1 MATRSA
7 RAAPSIDDILA
18 QLSLRDRLLFA
29 QVVYELGCSDWG
41 AIAGLLAK
49 HPLIQRPKG
58 FFTAQTCNSIYVAL
72 MSDINVDFDS
82 GISLEAKTPKAK
94 INLKLAQKFYKDR
107 VAELKDQILQ
117 NEEKFKAIVREVEE
131 IKAGK
136 WDDRLLAE
144 EAKKQAT
151 VDDKKKKSK
160 AGSSAN
166 NLRRS
171 TRSGTRISE
180 PPTAPETP
188 TSPTQPDN
196 AVTEPPISEE
206 VTEDATTNSD
216 TAPSEAQALPADDDS
231 DAVHGATAIASGS
244 RIHSIAQGKRKL
256 TLESAGTE
264 PASQPEPSSELTE
277 LSQDAAQA
285 AIPAED
291 VEMES
296 VEVSTPKIE
305 PDGDADTEPPASPT
319 VERRVTRRQTN
330 ARNNKGK
337 AAEPTTTR
345 SRTASK
351 SREATAATVE
361 DDSAPP
367 AAPKAPQVNEKG
379 AIPRTA
385 TTSTAASS
393 KKFQGVITMLHGQ
406 ICTHRNGNLFH
417 NPVKESEAEGYF
429 DIVKRPMDLK
439 TIKTKI
445 KDGSIKDSLEFQRD
459 ILLMFAN
466 AKMYN
471 RPDSE
476 IARMSDEMLVDALR
490 QIEEFRQTEQFR
502 VPD

>member
-1 MATRSA
+1 MATRFA
-7 RAAPSIDDILA
+7 RSAPSVDDILA

-82 GISLEAKTPKAK
+82 GISLEARTPKAK
-94 INLKLAQKFYKDR
+94 INLKLAQKYYKER

-151 VDDKKKKSK
+151 VDDKKKKPK

-188 TSPTQPDN
+188 TSPTQLDN
-196 AVTEPPISEE
+196 PVTEPSISEE
-206 VTEDATTNSD
+206 VVEDATANSE
-216 TAPSEAQALPADDDS
+216 TALSEGQGQPTDDGS
-231 DAVHGATAIASGS
+231 DAVQGTNTIVSGT
-244 RIHSIAQGKRKL
+244 G
-256 TLESAGTE
+256 

-277 LSQDAAQA
+277 LSQDAAPA

-296 VEVSTPKIE
+296 VEVSTPKVE
-305 PDGDADTEPPASPT
+305 PDVDADTEPPASPT
-319 VERRVTRRQTN
+319 VERRVTRRQAN

-337 AAEPTTTR
+337 APEPTTTR
-345 SRTASK
+345 SRTTSK

-367 AAPKAPQVNEKG
+367 AAPKTPRVNEKG
-379 AIPRTA
+379 VIPRTA

-393 KKFQGVITMLHGQ
+393 KRFQGVITMLHGQ

-471 RPDSE
+471 RPESE

-490 QIEEFRQTEQFR
+490 QIEEFRQTEHFR
-502 VPD
+502 VSD